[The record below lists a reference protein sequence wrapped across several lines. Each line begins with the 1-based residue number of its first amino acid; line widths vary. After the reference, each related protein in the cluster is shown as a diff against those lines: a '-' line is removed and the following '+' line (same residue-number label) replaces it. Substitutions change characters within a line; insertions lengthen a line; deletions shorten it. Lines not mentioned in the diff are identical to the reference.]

1 MLLALFFQFFVSA
14 NAAFHPTKRAIP
26 FCGLAPVDCGDGW
39 CCLFGMKCTADD
51 PPLCEDL
58 LIPSFTVSAAPYSEL
73 DPNRLTSIGLTI
85 STFPRTTLTA
95 TTALPTYSYSESI
108 TAGSRSLLF
117 IKPTA
122 VGIVV
127 QTSSQTGAAIPSLE
141 PGVAV
146 GGVVAACVGM
156 WMRI

>member
-1 MLLALFFQFFVSA
+1 MLLALLFQSFVSA
-14 NAAFHPTKRAIP
+14 NATLHPAKRAIP

-39 CCLFGMKCTADD
+39 CCSFGMKCTADD

-58 LIPSFTVSAAPYSEL
+58 LIPSFTISAAPYSEM
-73 DPNRLTSIGLTI
+73 DPDRLTSIGLTI
-85 STFPRTTLTA
+85 STFPRTTMTA
-95 TTALPTYSYSESI
+95 TTALPTHSYNESI
-108 TAGSRSLLF
+108 TTAPRSLLF

-122 VGIVV
+122 VETVV
-127 QTSSQTGAAIPSLE
+127 QTSSQTGAAIPSLK

-146 GGVVAACVGM
+146 GGIIAAFVGI